1 MLSILQNVIKLYFA
15 STKPLIF
22 KLVHF
27 KTLTQVWH
35 YKFNKLLTIF
45 DHFKKVLKP
54 KFNMAGF
61 YVSRRCRVVPRTPL
75 AFSWT
80 GQGGTWV
87 LAAMNGLSTGLT
99 WLTSNG
105 RLLRLV
111 DCVIELSS
119 GSPALGRTCVYIQRV
134 STGLEG
140 SGSETAVSQKAHLSW
155 QDNQIG
161 LTSWTGT

>member
-15 STKPLIF
+15 STQPLIF

-87 LAAMNGLSTGLT
+87 LVAMKSTVLT

-105 RLLRLV
+105 RLLWLA

-119 GSPALGRTCVYIQRV
+119 GSPALGRTCVYIQLV

-155 QDNQIG
+155 HDDQIG